1 MASVFTKIID
11 GDLPG
16 TFVHRDELAVAIM
29 TINPINT
36 GHALVIPRVEIDRWT
51 DLPIEVAHH
60 LVTLAHRIGNAQ
72 IRAFGCQRAALIIAG
87 FEVPHVHLHVIP
99 ADSLDHVSFENAART
114 VDPADLASAAQRISQ
129 HL

>member
-51 DLPIEVAHH
+51 DLPIEAAHH
-60 LVTLAHRIGNAQ
+60 LFTLAHRIGNAQ
-72 IRAFGCQRAALIIAG
+72 IRA
-87 FEVPHVHLHVIP
+87 LHVIP

>member
-36 GHALVIPRVEIDRWT
+36 GHALVIPRVELT
-51 DLPIEVAHH
+51 DGP
-60 LVTLAHRIGNAQ
+60 T
-72 IRAFGCQRAALIIAG
+72 
-87 FEVPHVHLHVIP
+87 
-99 ADSLDHVSFENAART
+99 S
-114 VDPADLASAAQRISQ
+114 
-129 HL
+129 

>member
-16 TFVHRDELAVAIM
+16 TFVHRDDLAVAIM

-51 DLPIEVAHH
+51 DLPIEAAHH
-60 LVTLAHRIGNAQ
+60 LFTLAHRIGNAQ